1 MAKEHSERHLTRRD
15 FLRQATVGA
24 LLGASAA
31 ASASVTHDKQGADC
45 DAAAV
50 CELRRLGRTDLQV
63 YPLGLGAGG
72 IKEPA
77 VARRALDLGV
87 SYFDTAEGYQDG
99 ESEVKLGE
107 ALKGRRDDAIV
118 ATKWGWWG
126 KETAD
131 DYIAACEAS
140 LKRLGMD
147 HVDIIQLH
155 GVGRP
160 EHVTN
165 EAAWEAFNRLKE
177 AGKARFNG
185 ISMHENQVAV
195 VEAVIESGR
204 FDQVLLVYHAMN
216 AEQMAPMIRKAHEA
230 GIGVVAMKG
239 LAPVH
244 EGKDTDA
251 FAGLPG
257 NPYQQAIQW
266 VLKDESVATLIVN
279 MPTFEE
285 LAENIAA
292 ATGEAGHADLS
303 EFEEAAKRI
312 SVGSC
317 HMCGACTGQCP
328 AGVRVADIM
337 RYRLYHDGYGDRGRA
352 RELYHALPAEASAA
366 ACGDCAE
373 CRIVCPWGVPV
384 RPRLESMHV
393 RLA

>member
-1 MAKEHSERHLTRRD
+1 MGT
-15 FLRQATVGA
+15 T
-24 LLGASAA
+24 
-31 ASASVTHDKQGADC
+31 
-45 DAAAV
+45 
-50 CELRRLGRTDLQV
+50 CELRTLGRTGVKV

-87 SYFDTAEGYQDG
+87 TYFDTAEGYQDG

-107 ALKGRRDDAIV
+107 ALKGRREEAVV

-131 DYIAACEAS
+131 DYVAACEAS

-147 HVDIIQLH
+147 HIDIIQLH
-155 GVGRP
+155 GAGSP

-165 EAAWEAFNRLKE
+165 DAAWEAFGRLRD
-177 AGKARFNG
+177 AGKVRFNG

-195 VEAVIESGR
+195 LEAVIESGR

-216 AEQMAPMIRKAHEA
+216 AEQMSPMVLKAHEA
-230 GIGVVAMKG
+230 GIGIVAMKG

-266 VLKDESVATLIVN
+266 VLKDANVATLIVN

-285 LAENIAA
+285 LDEGVAA
-292 ATGEAGHADLS
+292 VRGEMEEADQKA
-303 EFEEAAKRI
+303 FEEAVSSA
-312 SVGSC
+312 SVGVC
-317 HMCGACTGQCP
+317 RMCGACTRQC
-328 AGVRVADIM
+328 ARGVRVADVM
-337 RYRLYHDGYGDRGRA
+337 RHRLYHDGYGDRARA
-352 RELYHALPAEASAA
+352 VALYRALPASASAA
-366 ACGDCAE
+366 ACGDCTD
-373 CRIVCPWGVPV
+373 CRVVCPWGVPV
-384 RPRLESMHV
+384 QKRMQEMHL